1 MQINIKHILIGWY
14 NKIFLKEQDLANYR
28 LDICKHCQHNVKFL
42 GQDSCDL
49 CGCILDATPNG
60 IACIKKHPSAIKN
73 PYWIF
78 FFVSSFFIY
87 ITSISFIEFGIIY
100 KK

>member
-49 CGCILDATPNG
+49 FGCLLDAKVRVRDEKCLIN
-60 IACIKKHPSAIKN
+60 K
-73 PYWIF
+73 W
-78 FFVSSFFIY
+78 
-87 ITSISFIEFGIIY
+87 
-100 KK
+100 

>member
-42 GQDSCDL
+42 GQDVVIYVVNYGKEGYVKG
-49 CGCILDATPNG
+49 CGCNLSKKVRLSNAK
-60 IACIKKHPSAIKN
+60 CIIRK
-73 PYWIF
+73 W
-78 FFVSSFFIY
+78 
-87 ITSISFIEFGIIY
+87 
-100 KK
+100 